1 MSQRMG
7 IGRGKLVEKEREER
21 RKGEREKDSK
31 GEKGK
36 ETLFD
41 LPRMPGCL
49 AS

>member
-7 IGRGKLVEKEREER
+7 IGRGKLVEKEGEER

-41 LPRMPGCL
+41 LARMPGCL